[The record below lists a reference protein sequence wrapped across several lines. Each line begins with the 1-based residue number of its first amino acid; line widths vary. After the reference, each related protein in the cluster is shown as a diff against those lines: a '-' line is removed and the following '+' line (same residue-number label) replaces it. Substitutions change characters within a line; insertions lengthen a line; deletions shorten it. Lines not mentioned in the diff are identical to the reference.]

1 MTTFHPTHGRTF
13 AAVSH
18 TDFRNRTLMRALLGT
33 SALIL
38 ALAAWPAAAAP
49 NAAPDTAGTTDLAQ
63 TPAGKTAAF
72 DIPAQALPTA
82 LNAFGRQAGV
92 QITVDAA
99 LTQGRQA
106 PAVNGVMTAAEALNR
121 LLTGTGIIWTFSAP
135 KTVALSRPDASGAR
149 ITLGTVS
156 VEGRA
161 QPHQSQIGNLPPE
174 YAGGQVA
181 RGGSVGVLGN
191 KDMMDTPF
199 TQNSYTSKLIQNQ
212 QNRDISDTVRND
224 PSIGISTPAHY
235 GGSSFSI
242 RGFDIGNYDILFNG
256 VPNVAPTQVTSMSAE
271 SIERVEV
278 LRGASGLLKGMAPG
292 ESISGVVNVVPKRA
306 GDDPFMQFTP
316 DYTGTSNFGGHVDLG
331 HRFGTDK
338 EFGVRFNGV
347 YRDGDMPIDHQSQE
361 TRLAAFGLDYRHDRF
376 RVDADIGYQ
385 RNRVDG
391 ARQLYQVST
400 GVAVPDAPDAATN
413 PNAPWEFIDNEVYYG
428 TLRGEVDVTPDI
440 TAFAAVG
447 GHRRHMARQVF
458 LTRTINNSDGDLSAG
473 NVTQRGEALHAFS
486 TNAGARAEFQ
496 TGPVDHQA
504 VVGFDFTT
512 RVWLAARG
520 SHSVVA
526 SNLYDPTFS
535 SAPQSGL
542 PSPSDAQKQ
551 QDNWYRSYV
560 LADTLSVLDGMVQVT
575 GGARYQEI
583 NTTSFNR
590 NTEAATG
597 GFADDAITPMAAL
610 VVKPWGDQVS
620 FYASYIEG
628 LQSGSTAPD
637 DADNAGEAFPPYV
650 TKQYEAGTK
659 WDMGRMTATLT
670 AYQIAEPSAFTDP
683 DTNIYSV
690 DGEQRHRGLDLNL
703 FGEPADGIRVLGGV
717 SYIDSELTEAADPD
731 NVGNAGVGAPK
742 WRFVLGGEWDLPQVD
757 GLTLT
762 GRVTHQTSTFRDTA
776 NLQKIDGHSRVDIG
790 ARYTIKRQ
798 GGQPVV
804 VRASI
809 ENLFNESFWGVNT
822 AGQMHIGDP
831 RTYKLSAS
839 FDF

>member
-1 MTTFHPTHGRTF
+1 MKPI
-13 AAVSH
+13 
-18 TDFRNRTLMRALLGT
+18 RNRM
-33 SALIL
+33 I
-38 ALAAWPAAAAP
+38 
-49 NAAPDTAGTTDLAQ
+49 NH
-63 TPAGKTAAF
+63 
-72 DIPAQALPTA
+72 AQA
-82 LNAFGRQAGV
+82 
-92 QITVDAA
+92 
-99 LTQGRQA
+99 
-106 PAVNGVMTAAEALNR
+106 NGPCGLIR
-121 LLTGTGIIWTFSAP
+121 GLLTGTALVGVLAITLSGAANAAPAAGASETVLQAQAAEPRAYDIPAGPLAPALNRFADESGLQMVYDTALAAGQKSPGVTGTMTAAQALTRLLAGSGVTFEFTGER
-135 KTVALSRPDASGAR
+135 TVALSKPNVSGDR
-149 ITLGTVS
+149 ITLGIVS

-161 QPHQSQIGNLPPE
+161 QPRQAQIGTPPPE

-181 RGGSVGVLGN
+181 RGGSVGILGN

-199 TQNSYTSKLIQNQ
+199 TQNNYTSKLIQNQ
-212 QNRDISDTVRND
+212 QNHELSDTMRND
-224 PSIGISTPAHY
+224 PSVGISTPAHY

-256 VPNVAPTQVTSMSAE
+256 VSNVAPTQVTSMSTE
-271 SIERVEV
+271 SVERVEV

-306 GDDPFMQFTP
+306 GDEPLIQFSP
-316 DYTGTSNFGGHVDLG
+316 NYTGTSNIGGHVDLG
-331 HRFGTDK
+331 RRFGKDK

-376 RVDADIGYQ
+376 RIDADIGYQ
-385 RNRVDG
+385 LNRVDG

-400 GVAVPDAPDAATN
+400 GVAVPDAPDATTN
-413 PNAPWEFIDNEVYYG
+413 PNAPWEFIENEVYYG
-428 TLRGEVDVTPDI
+428 TVRGEVDVTPDI

-447 GHRRHMARQVF
+447 GHRRHMTRQVF

-473 NVTQRGEALHAFS
+473 SVTQRGEALHAFS
-486 TNAGARAEFQ
+486 ASGGARAEFQ

-520 SHSVVA
+520 AYSVVA
-526 SNLYDPTFS
+526 SNLYDPTYS
-535 SAPQSGL
+535 SDPQSGL
-542 PSPSDAQKQ
+542 ASPSDAQKQ
-551 QDNWYRSYV
+551 EDNWYRSYV
-560 LADTLSVLDGMVQVT
+560 LADTLSVLDGKVQVT
-575 GGARYQEI
+575 GGGRYQVI

-590 NTEAATG
+590 NTEATTG
-597 GFADDAITPMAAL
+597 GFADEALTPMAAI

-637 DADNAGEAFPPYV
+637 DADNAGEIFPPYV
-650 TKQYEAGTK
+650 TKQYEAGAK
-659 WDMGRMTATLT
+659 WDMGRMTTTLT

-683 DTNIYSV
+683 DTNVYSA

-703 FGEPADGIRVLGGV
+703 FGEPTEGIRILGGV

-731 NVGNAGVGAPK
+731 HVGNQGVGAPK
-742 WRFVLGGEWDLPQVD
+742 WRFVLGGEWDLPQVE

-776 NLQKIDGHSRVDIG
+776 NVQKIDGHSRVDIG

-798 GGQPVV
+798 NGEPIVL
-804 VRASI
+804 RASI